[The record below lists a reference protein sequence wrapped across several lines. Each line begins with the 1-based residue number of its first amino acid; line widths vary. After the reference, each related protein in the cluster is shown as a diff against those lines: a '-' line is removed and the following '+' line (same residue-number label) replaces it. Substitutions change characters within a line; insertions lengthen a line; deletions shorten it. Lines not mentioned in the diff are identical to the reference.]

1 LPELRIRTCF
11 PHAIFIIALLFLSC
25 TIRSGIIL
33 DKSFLPRI
41 LILSLTLWITVFIR
55 FRKGIAFKENIFE
68 YSLIL
73 FYIWNLLSCSWAVSF
88 SEAIIQTQLVF
99 LGLSAFFIVSS
110 LDSECPEFRSMF
122 IKIQLMVMFFAFALA
137 FSKMSQLK
145 FYDPYELIS
154 VSANNNL
161 FAAYL
166 LISLPFAFSGY
177 AILRGFWKYI
187 SVLAGILCVFFIII
201 IQSRAAYLGLSAAF
215 FIAFCFLIFRFA
227 GVFNKKN
234 TITGLVAFILL
245 QAGIFLFYSSL
256 DITRRNYFKS
266 KIPVWNYF
274 RNYDIG
280 STKKIRTHRIVDQND
295 HSHLQDFDFAEEYYE
310 NANLRMIFWKKSAGL
325 VKSHPVLG
333 TGAGNWKIMV
343 ASVPQPPNPEHT
355 LKNYTYSQ
363 PHNEWIGIL
372 AELGIA
378 GFIISVFLFLVP
390 LGFAFYRIAFS
401 GPAPPLSAVFYAS
414 FIFGFYLFAVFD
426 FPLKRVEHNV
436 VFFSAWAFL
445 LADIP
450 QDRFSLKFLSK
461 IAPSGISAI
470 FLVILAFTVF
480 LSLIR
485 LKGEY
490 YSAILFKNERK
501 NDEKVIQCVRQ
512 AESSLYRITPNNLP
526 LAWFEGVA
534 FYRLG
539 QLDPALACFTKAL
552 KDAPYEVRLLNDYGI
567 TLYGLHKIQ
576 EAKSVLK
583 NTLVYDPDFDEARYN
598 LAAIYYFT
606 GQPDSTAWH
615 ILRCRDS
622 EKKEELLKALGVRK

>member
-1 LPELRIRTCF
+1 
-11 PHAIFIIALLFLSC
+11 
-25 TIRSGIIL
+25 
-33 DKSFLPRI
+33 
-41 LILSLTLWITVFIR
+41 
-55 FRKGIAFKENIFE
+55 
-68 YSLIL
+68 
-73 FYIWNLLSCSWAVSF
+73 
-88 SEAIIQTQLVF
+88 
-99 LGLSAFFIVSS
+99 
-110 LDSECPEFRSMF
+110 
-122 IKIQLMVMFFAFALA
+122 MFFAFALA
-137 FSKMSQLK
+137 FIKMSQLK
-145 FYDPYELIS
+145 FYDPYVLIS

-166 LISLPFAFSGY
+166 LISIPFAFSGY
-177 AILRGFWKYI
+177 SILKGFWKYI
-187 SVLAGILCVFFIII
+187 SVPAGILSVFFIII

-215 FIAFCFLIFRFA
+215 FISFCFLLFRFA

-234 TITGLVAFILL
+234 IISGLMAFSLL
-245 QAGIFLFYSSL
+245 LAGISLFYSSL
-256 DITRRNYFKS
+256 DTTRRNYFKS

-280 STKKIRTHRIVDQND
+280 STEKIRTHRIVDQND

-325 VKSHPVLG
+325 VKTHPFLG
-333 TGAGNWKIMV
+333 VGAGNWKIMV

-372 AELGIA
+372 AELGIT
-378 GFIISVFLFLVP
+378 GFIISVFLFLFP
-390 LGFAFYRIAFS
+390 LGFAFFRIARS
-401 GPAPPLSAVFYAS
+401 GSAPPLSALFFAS
-414 FIFGFYLFAVFD
+414 FIFGFYLFAAFD
-426 FPLKRVEHNV
+426 FPLKRVEHTV
-436 VFFSAWAFL
+436 VLFSAWAFL

-450 QDRFSLKFLSK
+450 PAGFRLKFLSK
-461 IAPSGISAI
+461 ITPSKISAV

-490 YSAILFKNERK
+490 YSAIMFKNERK

-534 FYRLG
+534 WYRLG
-539 QLDPALACFTKAL
+539 QPDAALACFTKAL
-552 KDAPYEVRLLNDYGI
+552 KDTPYEVRLLNDYAI
-567 TLYGLHKIQ
+567 TLYGLHKIP
-576 EAKSVLK
+576 EAKSVLIR
-583 NTLVYDPDFDEARYN
+583 TLVFDPYFDEARYN

-606 GQPDSTAWH
+606 GHPDSTAWH

-622 EKKEELLKALGVRK
+622 DKKEELLKGLGVRK